1 MKELCNRS
9 TRPRWLMNDC
19 SISPR
24 ARQLSFVWNCTT
36 LLFLYESIIHTLSH
50 RKVNETLIKN
60 VNICWDDKGADKRR
74 ENFISSN
81 ALFVFNSRNGNKFYS
96 SISKLYQSF
105 ERVLTVAW
113 RHRSRWKLK
122 QMIRLTHVVITSIR
136 CFFLLFLLL
145 VTSASTLIKC

>member
-24 ARQLSFVWNCTT
+24 ARQLSFIWNCTT
-36 LLFLYESIIHTLSH
+36 LLSLYESIIHTLSH
-50 RKVNETLIKN
+50 RKGDETPIKN
-60 VNICWDDKGADKRR
+60 VNIYWDDKGADKRR
-74 ENFISSN
+74 ESFVRSN

-96 SISKLYQSF
+96 SISKLQQSF
-105 ERVLTVAW
+105 ERVLAVAW

-122 QMIRLTHVVITSIR
+122 QMIGLTHVVITSSR
-136 CFFLLFLLL
+136 CFLLL
-145 VTSASTLIKC
+145 LPLVTTASTLIKR